1 MREAT
6 ARGPSIDIS
15 EFERRLRGGEP
26 QENQP
31 GRSEAKS
38 DPLAELARLLH
49 GDETAGAADPYG
61 RVFADQQRREPAVSQ
76 RDRDVFDTAELRGA
90 LPPVSP
96 SPMSPSP
103 LSPPPLSPAAQQQSQ
118 SDDYY
123 AVRSPGEGQ
132 WAHQDQQ
139 DYLDYG
145 VEDEPYD
152 EPRERR
158 GFFGALRDRLRP
170 WHAVVALAGVGAV
183 SVGLALGHRGG
194 IVAPQELA
202 TIKAPEGPAKVQP
215 STVAEAAAP
224 QRGAAVLDRNQTAP
238 VKKVVS
244 KQEQPVDPAAAVRV
258 VKLGD
263 GPVDAPHEAAPAGG
277 PNNPYGAEPR
287 RVKTVSVRPDGT
299 VIDHDAPTPA
309 IARPVNVAPPAR
321 PPSLAARPSAVDAA
335 AEPPTATPKGPAKP
349 ATTPK
354 VAQPPRPKPAT
365 PTAAAPEQTAALESA
380 QPEAATGGN
389 GGFAVQFGAA
399 GSEDEARRLMQT
411 VNSKYSAQLGGKR
424 LGFRLAKVGEKSVYR
439 VRAAGMS
446 REAAVGVCEKVKA
459 SGGSC
464 FVAAN

>member
-26 QENQP
+26 QEETP
-31 GRSEAKS
+31 GKGEGKS

-49 GDETAGAADPYG
+49 GDEAAAAADPYG
-61 RVFADQQRREPAVSQ
+61 KVFAEPHRREPAVGH
-76 RDRDVFDTAELRGA
+76 RDVFETTELRGA
-90 LPPVSP
+90 LPP
-96 SPMSPSP
+96 MSPASQM
-103 LSPPPLSPAAQQQSQ
+103 SSASQQQAQ

-123 AVRSPGEGQ
+123 AVRAPAETE
-132 WAHQDQQ
+132 WAQHEQQ

-152 EPRERR
+152 EPPERK

-194 IVAPQELA
+194 VVAPQELA

-224 QRGAAVLDRNQTAP
+224 QRGAAVLDRNQNAP

-244 KQEQPVDPAAAVRV
+244 KQEQPVDPAAAIRV

-263 GPVDAPHEAAPAGG
+263 GPVDAPHESAPVGG
-277 PNNPYGAEPR
+277 ANNPYGAEPR

-299 VIDHDAPTPA
+299 VLDNDAPTPA
-309 IARPVNVAPPAR
+309 IARPAPANVAPPAR
-321 PPSLAARPSAVDAA
+321 PPSLAAKPSASKPSAVEPS
-335 AEPPTATPKGPAKP
+335 AEPPTATPKSPAKP

-354 VAQPPRPKPAT
+354 VAQPPRPKPAPAA
-365 PTAAAPEQTAALESA
+365 PTAAAPEQTAAIEPA
-380 QPEAATGGN
+380 EAAPAGN

-411 VNSKYSAQLGGKR
+411 VNSKFGSQLGGRR

>member
-15 EFERRLRGGEP
+15 EFERRLRGGEQP
-26 QENQP
+26 QETPAND
-31 GRSEAKS
+31 SAKS

-49 GDETAGAADPYG
+49 GDETAGAMDPYG
-61 RVFADQQRREPAVSQ
+61 KVFAEPQRREPSSGHREPSVGQ

-90 LPPVSP
+90 LPPA
-96 SPMSPSP
+96 
-103 LSPPPLSPAAQQQSQ
+103 SPPPRQ
-118 SDDYY
+118 SDDRHI
-123 AVRSPGEGQ
+123 ARAPAEPE
-132 WAHQDQQ
+132 WAHHEYQEHL

-145 VEDEPYD
+145 VEMDEAYD
-152 EPRERR
+152 EPPERR
-158 GFFGALRDRLRP
+158 GFFAGLRDRLRP
-170 WHAVVALAGVGAV
+170 WHAIVALASVGAV

-194 IVAPQELA
+194 IVAPRELA

-215 STVAEAAAP
+215 AAVAEATAP
-224 QRGAAVLDRNQTAP
+224 QRGAAVLDRNQNAP

-244 KQEQPVDPAAAVRV
+244 KQEQPMDPAAAMRV

-263 GPVDAPHEAAPAGG
+263 GPVDAPHEPAVAA
-277 PNNPYGAEPR
+277 NNPYGEPR

-299 VIDHDAPTPA
+299 VIDNDAPTPA
-309 IARPVNVAPPAR
+309 IARPAPTNVAPPAR
-321 PPSLAARPSAVDAA
+321 PPSLAARPNAIEPAA
-335 AEPPTATPKGPAKP
+335 AEPPTATPKSPAKA

-354 VAQPPRPKPAT
+354 LTPAPRAKQAA
-365 PTAAAPEQTAALESA
+365 AAAPETSEQTAAVEPAA
-380 QPEAATGGN
+380 QEAAPAEN

-399 GSEDEARRLMQT
+399 GSEDEARRLIQS
-411 VNSKYSAQLGGKR
+411 VSSKYGAQLNGRR

>member
-15 EFERRLRGGEP
+15 EFERRLRGGEQREEKP
-26 QENQP
+26 T
-31 GRSEAKS
+31 AS

-49 GDETAGAADPYG
+49 GDEAASAADPYG
-61 RVFADQQRREPAVSQ
+61 KVFAEPQRREPSVGQ
-76 RDRDVFDTAELRGA
+76 GHRDVFETTELRGA
-90 LPPVSP
+90 LPP
-96 SPMSPSP
+96 MSP
-103 LSPPPLSPAAQQQSQ
+103 AVQQQSQ

-123 AVRSPGEGQ
+123 AVRAPAETQ
-132 WAHQDQQ
+132 WPHQEQQ

-145 VEDEPYD
+145 VEADEPYE
-152 EPRERR
+152 EPQERK

-194 IVAPQELA
+194 VVAPQELA

-215 STVAEAAAP
+215 SAVAEAAAP
-224 QRGAAVLDRNQTAP
+224 QRGAAVLDRNQNAP

-258 VKLGD
+258 IKLGD
-263 GPVDAPHEAAPAGG
+263 GPVDAPHESAPAGG
-277 PNNPYGAEPR
+277 ANNPYGAEPR

-299 VIDHDAPTPA
+299 VIDNDAPTPA
-309 IARPVNVAPPAR
+309 IARPAPSNVAPPAR
-321 PPSLAARPSAVDAA
+321 PPSLAARPSAFDAA
-335 AEPPTATPKGPAKP
+335 AEPPTATPKSPAKP
-349 ATTPK
+349 ATTPH
-354 VAQPPRPKPAT
+354 VAQPPRPKATPAA
-365 PTAAAPEQTAALESA
+365 PTAAVPEQTAAIEPA
-380 QPEAATGGN
+380 GQEVAPAGN

-399 GSEDEARRLMQT
+399 GSEDEARHLMQT
-411 VNSKYSAQLGGKR
+411 VTSKYGSQLGGRR

-459 SGGSC
+459 TGGSC

>member
-15 EFERRLRGGEP
+15 EFERRLRGGE
-26 QENQP
+26 QEETPAKSN
-31 GRSEAKS
+31 SAKS

-49 GDETAGAADPYG
+49 GDEAAAAADPYG
-61 RVFADQQRREPAVSQ
+61 KVFAEPQSRESSVGH
-76 RDRDVFDTAELRGA
+76 RDKDLFDTADLRGA

-96 SPMSPSP
+96 AAQRQ
-103 LSPPPLSPAAQQQSQ
+103 SPADA
-118 SDDYY
+118 YY
-123 AVRSPGEGQ
+123 AVRAPETD
-132 WAHQDQQ
+132 WAHHEHQ

-145 VEDEPYD
+145 VEMDEAYD
-152 EPRERR
+152 EPPARK
-158 GFFGALRDRLRP
+158 GFFGSLRDRLRP
-170 WHAVVALAGVGAV
+170 WHAVVALASIGAV
-183 SVGLALGHRGG
+183 SVGLAVGHRGG
-194 IVAPQELA
+194 VVAPREVA

-215 STVAEAAAP
+215 STIAEAAAP
-224 QRGAAVLDRNQTAP
+224 QRGAAVLDRNQNAP

-244 KQEQPVDPAAAVRV
+244 KQEQPVDPAAAMRV

-263 GPVDAPHEAAPAGG
+263 GPVDAPHEPAPAAA
-277 PNNPYGAEPR
+277 NNPYGSEPR

-299 VIDHDAPTPA
+299 VIDNDAPTPA
-309 IARPVNVAPPAR
+309 IARPAPANVAPPAR
-321 PPSLAARPSAVDAA
+321 PPSLAAKPGAVDPD
-335 AEPPTATPKGPAKP
+335 AEPPTVTPKSPAK
-349 ATTPK
+349 AVTTPK
-354 VAQPPRPKPAT
+354 PAQPPRSLPA
-365 PTAAAPEQTAALESA
+365 AAAPEQTAAIEPAA
-380 QPEAATGGN
+380 QEAAPAGN

-399 GSEDEARRLMQT
+399 GSEDEARRLIQT
-411 VNSKYSAQLGGKR
+411 VSSKYASQLGGRR

>member
-26 QENQP
+26 QDEKP
-31 GRSEAKS
+31 GKGDSVKS

-49 GDETAGAADPYG
+49 GDEAAASADPYG
-61 RVFADQQRREPAVSQ
+61 KVFAEPQRREPSVGH
-76 RDRDVFDTAELRGA
+76 RDVFETTELRGA
-90 LPPVSP
+90 LPP
-96 SPMSPSP
+96 MSPAS
-103 LSPPPLSPAAQQQSQ
+103 QQQAQ

-123 AVRSPGEGQ
+123 AVHAPAETQ
-132 WAHQDQQ
+132 WRQQQEQQQ

-145 VEDEPYD
+145 VEADEPY
-152 EPRERR
+152 EEAPERK

-194 IVAPQELA
+194 VVAPLELA
-202 TIKAPEGPAKVQP
+202 TIKAPEGPSKVQP
-215 STVAEAAAP
+215 SAVAEAAAP
-224 QRGAAVLDRNQTAP
+224 QRGAAVLDRNQNAP

-263 GPVDAPHEAAPAGG
+263 GPVDAPHEPPARAGAA
-277 PNNPYGAEPR
+277 NNPYGAEPR

-299 VIDHDAPTPA
+299 VLDNDAPTPA
-309 IARPVNVAPPAR
+309 IARPAPANVAPPAR
-321 PPSLAARPSAVDAA
+321 PPSLAARPSALKPPSAVDAA
-335 AEPPTATPKGPAKP
+335 AEPPTATPKSPAKP

-354 VAQPPRPKPAT
+354 IAQPPRPKPA
-365 PTAAAPEQTAALESA
+365 PAAAPEQTAAIEPA
-380 QPEAATGGN
+380 APEAAPAGN

-411 VNSKYSAQLGGKR
+411 VTSKYGSQLGGRR

-439 VRAAGMS
+439 VRAAGMT
-446 REAAVGVCEKVKA
+446 RESAVGVCEKVKA

>member
-15 EFERRLRGGEP
+15 EFERRLRGGE
-26 QENQP
+26 QQAEKP
-31 GRSEAKS
+31 GKAEAKS

-49 GDETAGAADPYG
+49 GDEAAAAADPYG
-61 RVFADQQRREPAVSQ
+61 KVFAEPQRREPSVGN
-76 RDRDVFDTAELRGA
+76 RDVFETTELRGA
-90 LPPVSP
+90 LPP
-96 SPMSPSP
+96 M
-103 LSPPPLSPAAQQQSQ
+103 SPAAQQQSQ

-123 AVRSPGEGQ
+123 AVRAPAETQ
-132 WAHQDQQ
+132 WPHQEQQ

-145 VEDEPYD
+145 VEVDEPYD
-152 EPRERR
+152 EPPERK

-194 IVAPQELA
+194 VVAPQELA

-224 QRGAAVLDRNQTAP
+224 QRGAAVLDRNQNAP

-244 KQEQPVDPAAAVRV
+244 KQEQPVDPAAAIRV

-263 GPVDAPHEAAPAGG
+263 TPVDAPHEPAPAGG
-277 PNNPYGAEPR
+277 ANNPYGAEPR

-299 VIDHDAPTPA
+299 VIDNDAPTPA
-309 IARPVNVAPPAR
+309 IARPAPANVAPPAR
-321 PPSLAARPSAVDAA
+321 PPSLAARPSAVEPA
-335 AEPPTATPKGPAKP
+335 AEPPTATPKSPAKP
-349 ATTPK
+349 ATTPR
-354 VAQPPRPKPAT
+354 VAQPPRPKPA
-365 PTAAAPEQTAALESA
+365 PAAAPEQTAAIEPA
-380 QPEAATGGN
+380 APEAAPAGN

>member
-26 QENQP
+26 QGNQP
-31 GRSEAKS
+31 GQANPPGKGEGKS

-49 GDETAGAADPYG
+49 GDEAAAAADPYG
-61 RVFADQQRREPAVSQ
+61 KVFADRQRREPTIGQ
-76 RDRDVFDTAELRGA
+76 RDRDIFDAAELRGA
-90 LPPVSP
+90 LSP
-96 SPMSPSP
+96 SPSVA
-103 LSPPPLSPAAQQQSQ
+103 PPPMSQSQ
-118 SDDYY
+118 PQSNDYY
-123 AVRSPGEGQ
+123 AAHASGETQ
-132 WAHQDQQ
+132 WEHHEPQ

-152 EPRERR
+152 EPPARR
-158 GFFGALRDRLRP
+158 GLFGALRDRLRP
-170 WHAVVALAGVGAV
+170 WHAVVALAGVGAL

-194 IVAPQELA
+194 VVAPKELA

-215 STVAEAAAP
+215 SSVAEAAAP
-224 QRGAAVLDRNQTAP
+224 QRGAAVLDRNQNAP

-258 VKLGD
+258 VKLGGE
-263 GPVDAPHEAAPAGG
+263 GPVDAPHEPAPVGG

-299 VIDHDAPTPA
+299 VIDNDAPTPA
-309 IARPVNVAPPAR
+309 IARPATNVAPPAR
-321 PPSLAARPSAVDAA
+321 PPSLAARPSAVEAPI
-335 AEPPTATPKGPAKP
+335 EPPTATPKSPAKP

-354 VAQPPRPKPAT
+354 VAQPPRPKPAA
-365 PTAAAPEQTAALESA
+365 PAAPLEQTAAIEPA
-380 QPEAATGGN
+380 QTEAATGGN

-399 GSEDEARRLMQT
+399 GSEDEARRLIQT
-411 VNSKYSAQLGGKR
+411 VNSKFSAQLGGKR